1 MYGHPAN
8 PLSREAHVEKFRRN
22 WVCGAVPLDEAK
34 GERLIGLVDDLE
46 AVADSRELIDLVL
59 A

>member
-1 MYGHPAN
+1 
-8 PLSREAHVEKFRRN
+8 V
-22 WVCGAVPLDEAK
+22 GAGDEAK

-46 AVADSRELIDLVL
+46 AVADIRELIELVL

>member
-1 MYGHPAN
+1 
-8 PLSREAHVEKFRRN
+8 
-22 WVCGAVPLDEAK
+22 VPLDEAK

-46 AVADSRELIDLVL
+46 AVADIRELIELVL

>member
-1 MYGHPAN
+1 M
-8 PLSREAHVEKFRRN
+8 SREAHVEKFRRN

-46 AVADSRELIDLVL
+46 AVADIRELIELVL